1 MSENSVKNLEVMEAI
16 AAGEFGFSA
25 EELAGAVSFTL
36 RVSSGTATTTAVA
49 VALIRRDHIRD
60 AAAWVNWA
68 RDRFGLEGS
77 YLHHLHKV
85 GKMLIGLREC
95 LGDTQKGAEC
105 CNNTADARKG
115 AECCN
120 NTADA
125 RKGAECCNNTVKM
138 YRTLFAAGFDKL
150 LPVTRIPAEQLAAFL
165 SHLRKPI
172 DKMTRGEVRMAV
184 AEWLGESG
192 RTAAE
197 SVQPDLPG
205 FDRAL
210 DTVWRL
216 EPADLV
222 AAVNND
228 DKAVQSLR
236 AGMGLLGAALEFE
249 KRRECP
255 DVATLQAA
263 KAALLSEIEEI
274 EAVIAKA
281 L

>member
-95 LGDTQKGAEC
+95 LGDTQ
-105 CNNTADARKG
+105 KG

>member
-1 MSENSVKNLEVMEAI
+1 MSETSVKNLEVMEAI

-25 EELAGAVSFTL
+25 EELTGAVEFAL
-36 RVSSGTATTTAVA
+36 RVSARTAATTAVA
-49 VALIRRDHIRD
+49 VALVRRDHIRD

-68 RDRFGLEGS
+68 RERFGLEGS

-95 LGDTQKGAEC
+95 LGDTQ
-105 CNNTADARKG
+105 R
-115 AECCN
+115 
-120 NTADA
+120 
-125 RKGAECCNNTVKM
+125 ECCNNTVNL
-138 YRTLFAAGFDKL
+138 YRRLFATDWDKL
-150 LPVTRIPAEQLAAFL
+150 YAVTRIPAEQLAAFL
-165 SHLRKPI
+165 SHLSKPI
-172 DKMTRGEVRMAV
+172 DKMTRGEVRTAV

-228 DKAVQSLR
+228 DKAAQSLR

-263 KAALLSEIEEI
+263 KAALLSEVEEI
-274 EAVIAKA
+274 EEVIAKA

>member
-1 MSENSVKNLEVMEAI
+1 MSESVKNLEVMERI

-25 EELAGAVSFTL
+25 EELAGAVNFTL
-36 RVSSGTATTTAVA
+36 RVSSGTAATTAVA

-60 AAAWVNWA
+60 VAEWVAWA
-68 RDRFGLEGS
+68 RDNFHLEGS

-95 LGDTQKGAEC
+95 

-120 NTADA
+120 NT
-125 RKGAECCNNTVKM
+125 
-138 YRTLFAAGFDKL
+138 GFDKL

-165 SHLRKPI
+165 SHLSKPI
-172 DKMTRGEVRMAV
+172 DKLTRGEVRAAV
-184 AEWLGESG
+184 AEWLGDAGRATSG
-192 RTAAE
+192 G
-197 SVQPDLPG
+197 VQPELPG

-210 DTVWRL
+210 DTVVRL
-216 EPADLV
+216 DPEALV
-222 AAVNND
+222 AAVNDD
-228 DKAVQSLR
+228 DKAAQSLR

-255 DVATLQAA
+255 DVQTLQAA
-263 KAALLSEIEEI
+263 KAALLSEIDEI